1 MVSTKLQ
8 NKARSLPM
16 SKPIFELVDELPT
29 SNLTTMALRSLDF
42 VIPGEWNNVVGFEN
56 TIRTVT
62 GETDEDIIQQI
73 GDRAVYLYNDR
84 SQGYQRA
91 MWLYQTVDKT
101 DYALGA
107 AALANKVGEKIP
119 LMGFLSNL
127 TPKADKAQT
136 IDLCLKLVVE
146 LVAFCQINGIPGDSI
161 GDFVASLGEYSGENL
176 MRMAALVCFDG
187 LIPLGPDFIRQAQ
200 STLSGLSPSD
210 LERNQTFSSVSDA
223 IPGGDSGGKLNF
235 IGQSFDSVKGWM
247 SSFVTSKN
255 LTPQA
260 VANNLQGFID
270 VADSKLDYLGAFLDV
285 STNYF
290 EHTGTQTLARRLIER
305 AVAEI

>member
-1 MVSTKLQ
+1 
-8 NKARSLPM
+8 M

-29 SNLTTMALRSLDF
+29 SNITTMSLRSLDF
-42 VIPGEWNNVVGFEN
+42 VIPGEWQNVVGFEN

-62 GETDEDIIQQI
+62 GETDEQIIQQI

-127 TPKADKAQT
+127 TPKADQAQT

-247 SSFVTSKN
+247 SSFVSSKN

>member
-1 MVSTKLQ
+1 
-8 NKARSLPM
+8 M
-16 SKPIFELVDELPT
+16 SKSIYELVDELPT
-29 SNLTTMALRSLDF
+29 NNLTTMSLRSLDF
-42 VIPGEWNNVVGFEN
+42 VIPGEWNNLVGFEN

-62 GETDEDIIQQI
+62 GETDESIIQQI

-91 MWLYQTVDKT
+91 MWLYQTVDRT

-119 LMGFLSNL
+119 LMGFLNRI

-161 GDFVASLGEYSGENL
+161 GDFVASLGDYSGENL
-176 MRMAALVCFDG
+176 MRMTALVCFDG
-187 LIPLGPDFIRQAQ
+187 LIPLGPDFISQAQ
-200 STLSGLSPSD
+200 STLSGVSPSD
-210 LERNQTFSSVSDA
+210 LEKNPSFSSISDA
-223 IPGGDSGGKLNF
+223 IPGNGSGGKLDF
-235 IGQSFDSVKGWM
+235 IGRSFDSVKGWM
-247 SSFVTSKN
+247 SGFVASKDLN
-255 LTPQA
+255 PQK
-260 VANNLQGFID
+260 VANNLQRFVDI
-270 VADSKLDYLGAFLDV
+270 ADDKLDYLGAFLDV

>member
-1 MVSTKLQ
+1 
-8 NKARSLPM
+8 M
-16 SKPIFELVDELPT
+16 SKSIYELVDELPT
-29 SNLTTMALRSLDF
+29 NNLTTMSLRSLDF
-42 VIPGEWNNVVGFEN
+42 VIPGEWNNLVGFEN

-62 GETDEDIIQQI
+62 GETDESIIQQI

-91 MWLYQTVDKT
+91 MWLYQTVDRT

-119 LMGFLSNL
+119 LMGFLNRI

-161 GDFVASLGEYSGENL
+161 GDFVASLGDYSGENL
-176 MRMAALVCFDG
+176 MRMTALVCFDG
-187 LIPLGPDFIRQAQ
+187 LIPLGPDFISQAQ
-200 STLSGLSPSD
+200 STLSGVSPSD
-210 LERNQTFSSVSDA
+210 LEQNPSFSSISDA
-223 IPGGDSGGKLNF
+223 IPGNGSGGKLDF
-235 IGQSFDSVKGWM
+235 IGRSFDSVKGWM
-247 SSFVTSKN
+247 SGFVASKDLN
-255 LTPQA
+255 PQK
-260 VANNLQGFID
+260 VANNLQRFVDI
-270 VADSKLDYLGAFLDV
+270 ADDKLDYLGAFLDV